1 MTDNGKYLVVTA
13 EEVAYVREQL
23 GTSEEDIKTS
33 VTSLREWLRMQ
44 PHLPDAVDDSVIER
58 MYINCKCSTE
68 KVKLGLDAYFSLKH
82 KFSELLTNRD
92 VEGSDFQFAMEHF
105 KLMIMPRLTKDA
117 YRVHVWTAVDEDA
130 TNIIWPFYGKMMTG
144 ALEVMLA
151 EDYSLGDVIILDLAN
166 VNAGHIVRAD
176 INLFR
181 NLELCYKTAYRRRL
195 KGLHLVNASKIINS
209 AMKIVKLALSEKLQK
224 RVFVHLPGSTTLFD
238 YVQRDC
244 VPDELG
250 GTAGPVDNF
259 SYKLL
264 DMVNREWLLE
274 KDKYMSDESKRPPE
288 NRYGDTYGIAG
299 SFKKL
304 SVD

>member
-1 MTDNGKYLVVTA
+1 MTENGKYLVTTA

-58 MYINCKCSTE
+58 MYINCKCSIE

-82 KFSELLTNRD
+82 KFPELLMNRD
-92 VEGSDFQFAMEHF
+92 AEGSDFQFAMEHF
-105 KLMIMPRLTKDA
+105 KMMIMPRLTKDA

-130 TNIIWPFYGKMMTG
+130 TNITWPLYGKIVTG

-151 EDYSLGDVIILDLAN
+151 EDYSLGDVIIFDLAN

-176 INLFR
+176 INLIR

-195 KGLHLVNASKIINS
+195 KGLHLVNASKIIHS

-224 RVFVHLPGSTTLFD
+224 RVFAHLPGSTTLFD

-244 VPDELG
+244 IPDELG

-259 SYKLL
+259 AYFVTKTT
-264 DMVNREWLLE
+264 NREWLLE
-274 KDKYMSDESKRPPE
+274 KDKYMSDESKRPAGSS
-288 NRYGDTYGIAG
+288 YSDIYGIAG